1 MKKIF
6 RYIPLVFSW
15 LTLSPLFYDL
25 SKRWGI
31 GSKPVRIILL
41 VVSPLFLS
49 IYFIIWCIKG
59 DTDHGFMHSDNEKV
73 SHTTKVEPVRE
84 NEKDGMP
91 SHQETIIPH
100 MRKWEGPGTF
110 IYTFG
115 DIDKGNRNRLDTVI
129 PYVSAKDS
137 VWIKVLNQI
146 PVDIDPSDIKYNLYF
161 RMQLPEGIDI
171 VVRYIWRKSWRNIE
185 GGVKNTLVAS
195 LYDHRTGKNYLYKDT
210 YWGFTKSSGNLPSPS
225 FRDIERDGDVHYFNY
240 ECPEDPYVIN
250 NDAPFQL
257 FDVDFDG
264 KKELLV
270 SDGYFS
276 RAGCTQSIYHI
287 KGGRI
292 VPVDDLPFTYVS
304 SFDTKFD
311 PDKKRILLSSSDVWS
326 YAYFFLTKTDKP
338 ISIQKKPDFK
348 TSHAKWLWDESDF
361 SKNNKVFVLDSIY
374 ERDEIYD
381 PYSDYD
387 MDSVWEYKRFG
398 KEMKLVKSR
407 KMKHE

>member
-59 DTDHGFMHSDNEKV
+59 DTDYGFMHSDNEKV

-100 MRKWEGPGTF
+100 MRKWEGPVTF

-115 DIDKGNRNRLDTVI
+115 EKQKYHAMYLDTII

-146 PVDIDPSDIKYNLYF
+146 PIDVDSSDINLYY
-161 RMQLPEGIDI
+161 RMQLPEDI
-171 VVRYIWRKSWRNIE
+171 EIVARYIPSYYGI
-185 GGVKNTLVAS
+185 LVAS
-195 LYDHRTGKNYLYKDT
+195 LYDHRTGKNYLYKKYIDE
-210 YWGFTKSSGNLPSPS
+210 WNFTKNHILRTQYNGGEI
-225 FRDIERDGDVHYFNY
+225 DRDGDVHYFNY
-240 ECPEDPYVIN
+240 EWPEDPYVIN
-250 NDAPFQL
+250 NHAAFQL
-257 FDVDFDG
+257 LDVDFDG

-270 SDGYFS
+270 SNGSFDRG
-276 RAGCTQSIYHI
+276 GCMLFIYRL
-287 KGGRI
+287 KEGRI
-292 VPVDDLPFTYVS
+292 VPADDLPFSYVRYCFATD
-304 SFDTKFD
+304 FDL
-311 PDKKRILLSSSDVWS
+311 DKKRISFSSSDVWS
-326 YAYFFLTKTDKP
+326 YACFFLTKTDKP
-338 ISIQKKPDFK
+338 ISIQKKPAFK
-348 TSHAKWLWDESDF
+348 TSHAKGLWDDFDF
-361 SKNNKVFVLDSIY
+361 SKNEVFVLDSIY

>member
-1 MKKIF
+1 MSILKKIF
-6 RYIPLVFSW
+6 SW
-15 LTLSPLFYDL
+15 RTMWVIID
-25 SKRWGI
+25 SKNI
-31 GSKPVRIILL
+31 KSKLVRIILL

-49 IYFIIWCIKG
+49 ICFMIWCIKG
-59 DTDHGFMHSDNEKV
+59 NTDHGFIHSDNEKV
-73 SHTTKVEPVRE
+73 SHTTKVESVRE
-84 NEKDGMP
+84 NEKDSMSFYQKKILP
-91 SHQETIIPH
+91 YMRIDE
-100 MRKWEGPGTF
+100 RKWEGPGTF

-115 DIDKGNRNRLDTVI
+115 DIYKGNRNRLDTVI

-146 PVDIDPSDIKYNLYF
+146 PVDIDSSRTVTNLYF
-161 RMQLPEGIDI
+161 RMQLPEDIEI
-171 VVRYIWRKSWRNIE
+171 VVRYISSHDL
-185 GGVKNTLVAS
+185 LVTS
-195 LYDHRTGKNYLYKDT
+195 LYDHRTGMNYLYKEFT
-210 YWGFTKSSGNLPSPS
+210 NWGFCKDNNGPLGILKSNGFQDRN
-225 FRDIERDGDVHYFNY
+225 GDVHYFNY
-240 ECPEDPYVIN
+240 EWPEDPYVIN
-250 NDAPFQL
+250 DDAPFQL
-257 FDVDFDG
+257 LDVDFDG

-270 SDGYFS
+270 SEGDFIRG
-276 RAGCTQSIYHI
+276 GNTQTIYRL
-287 KGGRI
+287 KDNRI
-292 VPVDDLPFTYVS
+292 VPADDFPFTYVS

-338 ISIQKKPDFK
+338 ISIQKKPAFK
-348 TSHAKWLWDESDF
+348 TSHAEWLWNESDF